1 MEKVQKALDSI
12 KHEIS
17 ALEAELNDVHAM
29 PDEAVEFRYN
39 VDYKWEAIEC
49 IEDKLKELY
58 TRCDELETE
67 AEKIELPDNWP
78 IFPSAEE
85 CFRYYDG
92 RNHKTQRL

>member
-17 ALEAELNDVHAM
+17 ALEAELNDIRAM
-29 PDEAVEFRYN
+29 SDEAVEFRYN

-49 IEDKLKELY
+49 IEDNLKELY
-58 TRCDELETE
+58 ARYDELEME

-78 IFPSAEE
+78 IFPSIEE
-85 CFRYYDG
+85 CLMYTI
-92 RNHKTQRL
+92 N